1 MSSFP
6 KGSPRAIASPSVQV
20 LAIGLCLFFLVGAL
34 GSAGQSATKLRVTAE
49 VANIR
54 QKPDIGSAIA
64 YQVPRD
70 AILTAISRE
79 GDWYL
84 VRMTTEDG
92 RSVSGYVHISLVAV
106 AEEGAPEANPA
117 PPRTG
122 IPPVEPA
129 PPTRKALPQVSTV
142 SVYSPDAKFGLTLLG
157 GGTFV
162 LGGDLNTAAAG
173 QADLLGNILGVTGSP
188 AVSPAHIGY
197 TFGGEFTVP
206 LADRISLGLGLDYV
220 RAQRESIVLYTKGN
234 KRFATITRPEM
245 HAYPIRAFI
254 QYSPLQ
260 AFYIKLGLEYYLAGI
275 SYSYHFDQGLYS
287 KDVIGTATGNGL
299 GAFGGFG
306 LEWNIS
312 GALAF
317 IVEATGHYAPL
328 SGFTGTGTVT
338 DSDGVDITETGKL
351 YYFEFKTING
361 LSFPNVVVRDK
372 LPTEAGV
379 FNAREAEVDF
389 SGFSLKAGFKVR
401 F

>member
-1 MSSFP
+1 MIKTP
-6 KGSPRAIASPSVQV
+6 LGPV
-20 LAIGLCLFFLVGAL
+20 LALGLCLLVLLGVP
-34 GSAGQSATKLRVTAE
+34 GSAGQAATKLRVTAE

-70 AILTAISRE
+70 AILTAVSRE

-84 VRMTTEDG
+84 VRTTTEDG
-92 RSVSGYVHISLVAV
+92 RTVTGYVHISLVTV
-106 AEEGAPEANPA
+106 AEQGVPEENPA

-122 IPPVEPA
+122 VPPVEPA
-129 PPTRKALPQVSTV
+129 PPSRKTFPPVSTV
-142 SVYSPDAKFGLTLLG
+142 SVYSPEAKFGLALLG
-157 GGTFV
+157 GGAYV
-162 LGGDLNTAAAG
+162 LGGDLNSAAQG
-173 QADLLGNILGVTGSP
+173 QADLLGNILGVAGSP
-188 AVSPAHIGY
+188 AVSPVHIGY
-197 TFGGEFTVP
+197 VFGGEFSVP
-206 LADRISLGLGLDYV
+206 LADRISLGLGLDYL
-220 RAQRESIVLYTKGN
+220 RSQRESIVLYLKGN

-254 QYSPLQ
+254 LYSPLR

-287 KDVIGTATGNGL
+287 KDVTGTATGRGL

-312 GALAF
+312 GGLAF
-317 IVEATGHYAPL
+317 VVEATGHYAPL
-328 SGFTGTGTVT
+328 SGFTGTGSVT

-351 YYFEFKTING
+351 YDYEFKTING
-361 LSFPNVVVRDK
+361 LSFPNVVVRNK

-389 SGFSLKAGFKVR
+389 SGFSIKAGFKVR

>member
-1 MSSFP
+1 MTFFP
-6 KGSPRAIASPSVQV
+6 KGSPRATESPAVQI
-20 LAIGLCLFFLVGAL
+20 LALGLCLFFLLGAM
-34 GSAGQSATKLRVTAE
+34 GSAGQAATKLRVTAE

-70 AILTAISRE
+70 AILTAIARE

-122 IPPVEPA
+122 VPPVEPA
-129 PPTRKALPQVSTV
+129 PPSRKTLPPVSTV
-142 SVYSPDAKFGLTLLG
+142 SVYSPEAKFGLSLLAG
-157 GGTFV
+157 GSFI

-188 AVSPAHIGY
+188 EVSPVHIGY
-197 TFGGEFTVP
+197 AFGGEFTVP

-220 RAQRESIVLYTKGN
+220 RGQRESIVLYLKGN

-254 QYSPLQ
+254 LYSPLR

-275 SYSYHFDQGLYS
+275 SYSYHTEQGLYT
-287 KDVIGTATGNGL
+287 KDVTGTATGRGL

-317 IVEATGHYAPL
+317 VVEATGHYAPL
-328 SGFTGTGTVT
+328 SGFTGKGNVT

-361 LSFPNVVVRDK
+361 LSFPHVVIRNK